1 MNLRTIVTCSLP
13 FPGPQLGQEA
23 GVMVTGTISPV
34 LSSQALA
41 SPFGELI
48 IFFSICENRIKTGA
62 VEKVP

>member
-48 IFFSICENRIKTGA
+48 IFFFHL
-62 VEKVP
+62 